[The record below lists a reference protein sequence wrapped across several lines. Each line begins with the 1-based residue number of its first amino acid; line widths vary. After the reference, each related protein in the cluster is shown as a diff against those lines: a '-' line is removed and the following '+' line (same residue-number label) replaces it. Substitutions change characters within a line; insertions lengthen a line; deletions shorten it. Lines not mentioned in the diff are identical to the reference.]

1 MYVEFLDPLLPDLSV
16 ILVGEESI
24 IKRTRCKNWALKEK
38 QNLIPTNYLEL
49 KQSSASENN
58 EQSWAGH

>member
-16 ILVGEESI
+16 ILVGEEPI
-24 IKRTRCKNWALKEK
+24 IKRTRYKNRALKEK
-38 QNLIPTNYLEL
+38 QNLIPTNYLEV
-49 KQSSASENN
+49 KWSSASENN